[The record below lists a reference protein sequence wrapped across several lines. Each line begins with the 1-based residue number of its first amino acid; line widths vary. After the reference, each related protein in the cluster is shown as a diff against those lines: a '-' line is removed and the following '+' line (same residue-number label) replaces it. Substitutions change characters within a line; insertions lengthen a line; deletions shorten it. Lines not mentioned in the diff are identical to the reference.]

1 MPLFFLPS
9 EHLAAL
15 WRTVCRGRLTYGP
28 RETEFGLRLRRV
40 DEETAFDIPFTP
52 VRVVEPLKGTFY
64 EARGRMLEY
73 FGGEV
78 PEPPEMAIL
87 DAKACDL
94 RAFQNID
101 LVFL

>member
-9 EHLAAL
+9 ENLPTFWNA
-15 WRTVCRGRLTYGP
+15 VSRGRVAYAP
-28 RETEFGLRLRRV
+28 QETEFGLRLRRV
-40 DEETAFDIPFTP
+40 EDASELAFAPARP
-52 VRVVEPLKGTFY
+52 AEPLKGLLY
-64 EARGRMLEY
+64 EARGRILEY

-101 LVFL
+101 LVF